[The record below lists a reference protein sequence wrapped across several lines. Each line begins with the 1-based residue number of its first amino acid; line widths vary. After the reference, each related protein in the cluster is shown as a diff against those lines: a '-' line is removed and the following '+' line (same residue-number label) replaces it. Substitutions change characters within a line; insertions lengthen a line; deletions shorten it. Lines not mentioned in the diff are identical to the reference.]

1 MMIHLETLMIWS
13 LTAMTAREAGAH
25 VFARERQNFPPS
37 GEMAPPFGLAP
48 HGSGS
53 APLRGTFGSTC
64 SASQKTKPSSATL
77 RETFGFTQL
86 RSAKDK
92 SIAHYVRSHKGVCNE
107 CMLACAR
114 TKDKN
119 NKRQS
124 LAQRRDFCGAKPTG
138 TVPFGASAM
147 GLTLHR
153 ALKQRVPCTKA
164 CFMIEHAHCVRTK
177 AFVVMLAR
185 WRLHKSVFYGNTSCL
200 CSQYVWH

>member
-64 SASQKTKPSSATL
+64 SAPQKTKASLT
-77 RETFGFTQL
+77 TFAHTKAFVMSVCSHALAQKTKTT
-86 RSAKDK
+86 KDK
-92 SIAHYVRSHKGVCNE
+92 ALHKGV
-107 CMLACAR
+107 LYGV
-114 TKDKN
+114 T
-119 NKRQS
+119 
-124 LAQRRDFCGAKPTG
+124 PTC
-138 TVPFGASAM
+138 TAPFGASAM

-177 AFVVMLAR
+177 AFVVRLAR
-185 WRLHKSVFYGNTSCL
+185 WRLHKGVFYGNTSCL
-200 CSQYVWH
+200 CSQCVWH